1 MTHLYRYQSTITM
14 ETVWH
19 EGWHGSDQSLRNM
32 NCPIQLSGIVISEPI
47 NYLLYAA
54 CLKNL
59 IDVVE
64 T

>member
-1 MTHLYRYQSTITM
+1 
-14 ETVWH
+14 
-19 EGWHGSDQSLRNM
+19 M